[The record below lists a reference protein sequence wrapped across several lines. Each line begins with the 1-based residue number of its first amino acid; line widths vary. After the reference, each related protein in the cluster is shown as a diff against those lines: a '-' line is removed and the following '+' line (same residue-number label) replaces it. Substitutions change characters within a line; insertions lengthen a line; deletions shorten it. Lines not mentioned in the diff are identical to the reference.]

1 MVYRYGVLPSQG
13 VWFRREQ
20 EGAARRAGGGI
31 SRRQFAKLGAAAAA
45 AAAIGTTG
53 MFAYFTDEDSKA
65 NDLSVSPDLDIE
77 VVEPSWVEEDARDME
92 PGQTVPKD
100 PAVRNKSASAEGWVF
115 LEVHVPMAEV
125 VVYDPAA
132 GTVSDASAKELFSYE
147 ADLSRWYLLKS
158 FEALEGGVRTK
169 VYRYAWPDVLKPGE
183 TTDPVFSEITLA
195 NLVNDQG
202 QAGEHVVTAVGRG
215 IQSYG
220 FSTPEEAWAALG
232 IVDDEYAEEPP
243 HEQIDVATI
252 RLSSA
257 PGGSYAA
264 NSALKFYKHSE
275 APAVGQV
282 VAVNATAGSG
292 RVLSV
297 VEDVEPMKAGDGASP
312 LTDTPVAIS
321 CIDMSEKVIPE
332 DMSYWFSGMPELY
345 EVDLT
350 GLDAQKMAEM
360 DGTFS
365 GSDIKP
371 LLSNVGVDVCEATAS
386 TIVPDVFR
394 QSRPFVVY
402 IEKDGQVEMRFTLST
417 DVELSGGEYQGFS
430 ILETYGGEWTA
441 WDLQQDS
448 ELWVWNWPYETG
460 SGYCMDIWPSYD
472 AAVAAG
478 RLIPDASS
486 LKGFNADGKFD
497 ALNESVKRVSF
508 DRPMKF
514 VEMGRWFAHTGDC
527 AFDWANLDTSYLQI
541 VNMTWACA
549 TGTDLD
555 LSGLDLSSCKIAANA
570 FRNASLSRLVLPA
583 GLESS
588 CQVATG
594 MFQDASVGEVDLGGF
609 SAANVV
615 DMAYAFAGS
624 DLAGFDFG
632 ALRPAN
638 LVYANSMFS
647 QCAGLAGA
655 DLSGYDMSHVQT
667 CEKMFYGRQFLGEV
681 SAPSRIAGWDLSS
694 CGNLSQMFFGACLPQ
709 DADYSSWSFCQA
721 IDTADQMLSQAG
733 IVTDYGYSKKL
744 TPGVVGWGWE
754 ALATASIADYN
765 PAATMQPLAE
775 YLGDAFGVW
784 NCPANW
790 KTL

>member
-1 MVYRYGVLPSQG
+1 MVAVSRSST
-13 VWFRREQ
+13 
-20 EGAARRAGGGI
+20 EGRTRLAG
-31 SRRQFAKLGAAAAA
+31 SSDCLTRRQFGKAGLAVAA
-45 AAAIGTTG
+45 AAAIGSPG
-53 MFAYFTDEDSKA
+53 MFSYFSDESTA
-65 NDLSVSPDLDIE
+65 ENRLSVSPDLEIR
-77 VVEPSWVEEDARDME
+77 VVEPSWVEEDARSMK

-100 PAVRNKSASAEGWVF
+100 PAVLNRSASAAGWVF
-115 LEVHVPMAEV
+115 LDILVPMAEV
-125 VVYDPAA
+125 VVFDQAT
-132 GTVSDASAKELFSYE
+132 GTVSDALAKELFSYVPVE
-147 ADLSRWYLLKS
+147 GKWYLLKS
-158 FEALEGGVRTK
+158 FETLENGVRTK
-169 VYRYAWPDVLKPGE
+169 VRRYAWPDALAPGE
-183 TTDPVFSEITLA
+183 TTDPVFTEITLA
-195 NLVNDQG
+195 NLVNDQE
-202 QAGEHVVTAVGRG
+202 QAGRHVVGAVGRG
-215 IQSYG
+215 VQAYG
-220 FSTPEEAWAALG
+220 FATPEEAWEALG

-257 PGGSYAA
+257 PGDSYAA

-275 APAVGQV
+275 APSVGQV
-282 VAVNATAGSG
+282 VTVNATAGSG

-297 VEDVEPMKAGDGASP
+297 VEDVEPLKASGGVSP
-312 LTDTPVAIS
+312 LTDSPAAIS
-321 CIDMSEKVIPE
+321 CVDMSEKVVPE
-332 DMSYWFSGMPELY
+332 DISYWFSGMPDLY

-350 GLDAQKMAEM
+350 GLDAQKIAEM

-365 GSDIKP
+365 GSDIRP
-371 LLSNVGVDVCEATAS
+371 LLSSGGVDVCEATAS
-386 TIVPDVFR
+386 TIVPDIFR

-417 DVELSGGEYQGFS
+417 DVELAGSTYRGYPVLDKWGGD
-430 ILETYGGEWTA
+430 WTA
-441 WDLQQDS
+441 WDLRQDS
-448 ELWVWNWPYETG
+448 ELWVWNWPYERA
-460 SGYCMDIWPSYD
+460 SGYCADIWPRYE
-472 AAVAAG
+472 AAIAAG
-478 RLIPDASS
+478 RYVSDAAL

-508 DRPMKF
+508 DRPMKL
-514 VEMGRWFAHTGDC
+514 VEVGRWFAGIGDC
-527 AFDWANLDTSYLQI
+527 DFDWTNLDTSCLQ
-541 VNMTWACA
+541 VLHDTWAGA
-549 TGTDLD
+549 SASSLD
-555 LSGLDLSSCKIAANA
+555 LSGLDLSNCLIATGV
-570 FRNASLSRLVLPA
+570 FRDAQVASLPLPA

-632 ALRPAN
+632 AMRPSS

-667 CEKMFYGRQFLGEV
+667 CEKMFYGHQFLGEV

-694 CGNLSQMFFGACLPQ
+694 CRNLSQMFFGACLPQ
-709 DADYSSWSFCQA
+709 DADYRSWTFAHS
-721 IDTADQMLSQAG
+721 IETAEGMFGQSG
-733 IVTDYGYSKKL
+733 IHQDYGYERKL
-744 TPGVVGWGWE
+744 TPGVAGWDWE
-754 ALATASIADYN
+754 TLATASIADHN

-784 NCPANW
+784 NCPAGW
-790 KTL
+790 KVA